1 MIFILVPPFWSV
13 EPRDV
18 SVLAGQPLTVHCQA
32 DGYPKPNVT
41 WTWISSGKKTFL
53 FSCFRPPNLK
63 KKTKQKKNNKKN
75 NKFLLYFSGS
85 NQETMTTT
93 SSFHPLTNRTSPAFL
108 RVMENGTLIIRS
120 ARKSLQGRYTCRA
133 VNRIGQD
140 LTATISITVHGMSNC
155 L

>member
-1 MIFILVPPFWSV
+1 MVVVIFILVPPFWSI

-32 DGYPKPNVT
+32 DGYPKPNVR

-53 FSCFRPPNLK
+53 SPA
-63 KKTKQKKNNKKN
+63 
-75 NKFLLYFSGS
+75 KFKINDLLLYFDDKSNHTAAGGS
-85 NQETMTTT
+85 NQETTTT

>member
-1 MIFILVPPFWSV
+1 MINPTTI
-13 EPRDV
+13 
-18 SVLAGQPLTVHCQA
+18 AG
-32 DGYPKPNVT
+32 
-41 WTWISSGKKTFL
+41 
-53 FSCFRPPNLK
+53 
-63 KKTKQKKNNKKN
+63 
-75 NKFLLYFSGS
+75 GS
-85 NQETMTTT
+85 NQETTTKT

>member
-1 MIFILVPPFWSV
+1 MPPFWIV

-41 WTWISSGKKTFL
+41 WTWTPNTAFRKSICLRCQKFQNYYLNKKTIFKVG
-53 FSCFRPPNLK
+53 S
-63 KKTKQKKNNKKN
+63 
-75 NKFLLYFSGS
+75 SSSS
-85 NQETMTTT
+85 NQETTA
-93 SSFHPLTNRTSPAFL
+93 SHVLTNRTSPAFL

-120 ARKSLQGRYTCRA
+120 ARKSLQGRYSCRA

-140 LTATISITVHGMSNC
+140 LIATISITVHGKC
-155 L
+155 TPPFCK